1 MKKQILS
8 LLMAVFVTI
17 CTSTAQTPQRQGNK
31 QPNPQARAEQMAK
44 DLELTETQ
52 KQQVQALFEEQ
63 QTKMKALRES
73 GEANQEARKEE
84 LKKLRSEWN
93 SKLESIIGKENMEKH
108 KAMMKEKAK
117 ELKDKGKK
125 STE

>member
-17 CTSTAQTPQRQGNK
+17 CTNTAQTPQRQGNK

>member
-1 MKKQILS
+1 MKKQILF

-17 CTSTAQTPQRQGNK
+17 CTSTAQTPQRQGGK
-31 QPNPQARAEQMAK
+31 QPNPQVRAEQMAK
-44 DLELTETQ
+44 ELNLTETQ

-73 GEANQEARKEE
+73 GEANQETRKEE
-84 LKKLRSEWN
+84 LKKLRNEWD

-108 KAMMKEKAK
+108 KAMMKEKAS
-117 ELKDKGKK
+117 ESKK
-125 STE
+125 KNNPEN

>member
-1 MKKQILS
+1 MKKQILF
-8 LLMAVFVTI
+8 LLMVLSAMI
-17 CTSTAQTPQRQGNK
+17 CTSTAQAPQKQGNR
-31 QPNPQARAEQMAK
+31 QPNPQARAEQMTQ
-44 DLELTETQ
+44 DLSLTETQ

-84 LKKLRSEWN
+84 LKKLRSEWD
-93 SKLESIIGKENMEKH
+93 SKLEGIIGKENMEKH

-117 ELKDKGKK
+117 ELKNKGKK
-125 STE
+125 SAE